1 MAMRP
6 PTWPATVSCRTLSR
20 IVTRC
25 DTDNP
30 DCITCDT
37 SRRLRHS
44 SCRDAEPDSS
54 TPEKRYCGTFVAFLG
69 GPQCP
74 WGCTHLYRPAG
85 KDARCCASRSN
96 KLRPAASP
104 TVGISSWH
112 FVACHK
118 CGVGGHWPYRPRPM
132 ETRRSVHAR
141 HRARLPEAW

>member
-44 SCRDAEPDSS
+44 SCREAEPDSS

-74 WGCTHLYRPAG
+74 WGSYTPLSTCWQRCTLLRLAIQQ
-85 KDARCCASRSN
+85 AS
-96 KLRPAASP
+96 
-104 TVGISSWH
+104 TCI
-112 FVACHK
+112 F
-118 CGVGGHWPYRPRPM
+118 
-132 ETRRSVHAR
+132 TD
-141 HRARLPEAW
+141 